1 MMKSLGSY
9 CRKEIGK
16 GLAAEATAVKELP
29 AHWVQAIPPRP
40 KNNPRNKSQRGFL
53 PASDRYNFYHR
64 YQQILLALIENTE
77 WEVSSRFRRNFF
89 QEILSTPSQPQ
100 DFTAKLCARKLCPL
114 VRKSMTVSI
123 TGLKQETTAQMAQR
137 ICAEQFA
144 AILIQ
149 EPDVRLGEV
158 EAIHDMRVATRRLR
172 VTLINFAACWS
183 KLERQQL
190 KSWLQ
195 NLADALGEVRDLDVL
210 MDALKPKLNQSAVA
224 ERPLM
229 TNLIERLRQQRKRRF
244 QALLVFLDS
253 EAYLRSKDEVSCL
266 LALPKASPVSPET
279 NG

>member
-1 MMKSLGSY
+1 M
-9 CRKEIGK
+9 
-16 GLAAEATAVKELP
+16 AAEATAVKELP

-40 KNNPRNKSQRGFL
+40 KSNPKN
-53 PASDRYNFYHR
+53 
-64 YQQILLALIENTE
+64 QIAAGVLTGIGPLQL
-77 WEVSSRFRRNFF
+77 VSSAPADLAGMDRKYGMGSFF
-89 QEILSTPSQPQ
+89 QAQAQLFSKKILASLLSRRA
-100 DFTAKLCARKLCPL
+100 FPL
-114 VRKSMTVSI
+114 NSVHANFPPLSRKSMTESA

-149 EPDVRLGEV
+149 EAGVRLGNI

-172 VTLINFAACWS
+172 VTLINFAACWT
-183 KLERQQL
+183 KAERQQL

-210 MDALKPKLNQSAVA
+210 MEALKPKLNQAA
-224 ERPLM
+224 AGERPLM
-229 TNLIERLRQQRKRRF
+229 ANLIERLRQQRKRRF

-253 EAYLRSKDEVSCL
+253 EAYLRSKDEVPRL
-266 LALPKASPVSPET
+266 LAVPEAAPASPET

>member
-1 MMKSLGSY
+1 M
-9 CRKEIGK
+9 
-16 GLAAEATAVKELP
+16 
-29 AHWVQAIPPRP
+29 
-40 KNNPRNKSQRGFL
+40 
-53 PASDRYNFYHR
+53 
-64 YQQILLALIENTE
+64 TE
-77 WEVSSRFRRNFF
+77 SV
-89 QEILSTPSQPQ
+89 
-100 DFTAKLCARKLCPL
+100 
-114 VRKSMTVSI
+114 

-149 EPDVRLGEV
+149 EPGVKLGDV

-172 VTLINFAACWS
+172 VTLINFAACWT
-183 KLERQQL
+183 KAEREQL

-210 MDALKPKLNQSAVA
+210 MDALKPKLNQSAA
-224 ERPLM
+224 PERPLF

-253 EAYLRSKDEVSCL
+253 EAYLRSKDEVPRL
-266 LALPKASPVSPET
+266 LAVSEASPTSPKT